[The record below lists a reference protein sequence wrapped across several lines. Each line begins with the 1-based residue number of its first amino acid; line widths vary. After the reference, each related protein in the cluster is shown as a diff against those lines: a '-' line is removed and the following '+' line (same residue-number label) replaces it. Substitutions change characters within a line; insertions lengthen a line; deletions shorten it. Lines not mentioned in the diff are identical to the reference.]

1 MAGCKFHPVAISIS
15 QLDEPKMLSRAALYL
30 ALVACSLTP
39 SLAAGQLHLI
49 PSPREATALGTTPL
63 PNGVLVE
70 LPSNAEDHF
79 AATDLLETF
88 QARGI
93 APRARGA
100 GASARVTLERAT
112 SAAARR
118 LLAAQK
124 LDFTKPMN
132 EEGYVIVSEGTSPAH
147 LTVIGATGA
156 GVFYGAQ
163 TVKQLVDGSGASA
176 VLHRA
181 RIRDWPA
188 MRYRGLHDDLS
199 RGPVPTLEFQKKQIR
214 TFAAYKINVYSPYFE
229 QSLTYAANPLAAPPG
244 GAMSRDDVRALVA
257 YAKQYHIDVIPEQEA
272 FGHLHHLLK
281 YELYSPLG
289 ETPHGHVLAP
299 GQPGSMELIRQMFAE
314 IDTLFPSRF
323 IHLGAD
329 ETFEL
334 GRGQTASR
342 VASEGLGAVYIGFLQ
357 QIEQA
362 LRPTG
367 KRFLF
372 WGDIAQNSPD
382 LVKTLPKDMIAVAWE
397 YDPAPRFDRLIT
409 PFTEAGLETWV
420 APGANDWNRVWP
432 NFANA
437 LANIQGFVRDGQ
449 RLGATGVLNTTWDD
463 DGEALFNQT
472 WYAVLFGAAAGWQ
485 PGESSIDQFQRDFG
499 RVFHGDTTGKI
510 DQAQRQL
517 IAAHTV
523 LQKQGVGDA
532 NDYLFWLDPYS
543 ADGKLTAERIR
554 PALHDVRVL
563 AESALVAIADAR
575 REQPALR
582 ESDALEAM
590 ALGARRIDFIG
601 MKFQFADE
609 IAAMYARAAA
619 SDTSRDGR
627 VNAGREL
634 SDING
639 ANGRLQ
645 DLRDGYTLTKALYEQ
660 AWLRENRP
668 YWLGNVL
675 ARYDQATQLWLDRID
690 RVTAARREWSRTR
703 RLPPSDSLGIP
714 SVVPGVAA
722 SGQR

>member
-1 MAGCKFHPVAISIS
+1 
-15 QLDEPKMLSRAALYL
+15 MLSRAARL
-30 ALVACSLTP
+30 AFVTCSLTP
-39 SLAAGQLHLI
+39 SFAVAQLHLI
-49 PSPREATALGTTPL
+49 PSPREATSLGTTAL
-63 PNGVLVE
+63 PNGLVVE
-70 LPSNAEDHF
+70 TPANAEDRF
-79 AATDLLETF
+79 AATDLVETLR
-88 QARGI
+88 ARGI
-93 APRARGA
+93 PIRLG
-100 GASARVTLERAT
+100 GSGGNARVTLVRAG

-118 LLAAQK
+118 LLASQH
-124 LDFTKPMN
+124 LTFTAPMDD
-132 EEGYVIVSEGTSPAH
+132 EGYVLVSEGTTPAH
-147 LTVIGATGA
+147 LTIVGKSGA

-163 TVKQLVDGSGASA
+163 TLKQLVDGSGTAA

-181 RIRDWPA
+181 RVRDWPA
-188 MRYRGLHDDLS
+188 MRYRGIHDDLS
-199 RGPVPTLEFQKKQIR
+199 RGPVPTLDFQKKQIR

-229 QSLTYAANPLAAPPG
+229 QSLAYASNPLVAPPN
-244 GAMSRDDVRALVA
+244 GAMSREDVRALVA
-257 YAKQYHIDVIPEQEA
+257 YASQYHIDVIPEQEA

-281 YELYSPLG
+281 YELYSALG

-334 GRGQTASR
+334 GRGQTAQR
-342 VASEGLGAVYIGFLQ
+342 VATEGLGSVYISFLQ

-362 LRPTG
+362 LRPMG

-409 PFTEAGLETWV
+409 PFTQAGLETWV
-420 APGANDWNRVWP
+420 APGVNNWSRVWP

-463 DGEALFNQT
+463 DGEGLFNDT

-510 DQAQRQL
+510 DEAQRQL
-517 IAAHTV
+517 IAVHTL

-532 NDYLFWLDPYS
+532 NDNLFWIDPYS
-543 ADGKLTAERIR
+543 ADGQQAADRIR
-554 PALHDVRVL
+554 PALHDLRVL
-563 AESALVAIADAR
+563 AESALVAIAEAR
-575 REQPALR
+575 ARQPALR
-582 ESDALEAM
+582 ETDALEAM
-590 ALGARRIDFIG
+590 ELGARRMDFIG

-634 SDING
+634 SDISG

-645 DLRDGYTLTKALYEQ
+645 DLRDGYTLTRSLYEQ

-690 RVTAARREWSRTR
+690 RVTGARREWSRTR
-703 RLPPSDSLGIP
+703 RLPPADSLGIP
-714 SVVPGVAA
+714 RAVAGVAA
-722 SGQR
+722 SGGR

>member
-1 MAGCKFHPVAISIS
+1 MTR
-15 QLDEPKMLSRAALYL
+15 QLALAALL
-30 ALVACSLTP
+30 ALAPSLT
-39 SLAAGQLHLI
+39 SAQLHLI
-49 PSPREATALGTTPL
+49 PSPREATPLGTTPL
-63 PNGVLVE
+63 PNGVVVD
-70 LPSNAEDHF
+70 AAAGGMDRF
-79 AATDLLETF
+79 AATDLVETLR
-88 QARGI
+88 ARGI
-93 APRARGA
+93 AARAGTA
-100 GASARVTLERAT
+100 GGSARVSLVRAS
-112 SAAARR
+112 SAAGRR
-118 LLAAQK
+118 LLASQH
-124 LDFTKPMN
+124 LVFTAPMQ
-132 EEGYVIVSEGTSPAH
+132 EEGYVIVSEGTAPAH
-147 LTVIGATGA
+147 LTVVGATGA

-199 RGPVPTLEFQKKQIR
+199 RGPVPTLDFQKKQIR

-229 QSLTYAANPLAAPPG
+229 QSLAYASNPLPAPPN
-244 GAMSRDDVRALVA
+244 GAMSREDVRSLVA

-299 GQPGSMELIRQMFAE
+299 GQPGSMDLIKQMFAE

-334 GRGQTASR
+334 GRGQTAAR
-342 VASEGLGAVYIGFLQ
+342 VDSVGLGAVYLGFLQ

-362 LRPTG
+362 LRPMG

-409 PFTEAGLETWV
+409 PFTQAGLETWV
-420 APGANDWNRVWP
+420 APGANNWNRVWP

-463 DGEALFNQT
+463 DGEALFNDT

-485 PGESSIDQFQRDFG
+485 PGESSIEQFQRDFG
-499 RVFHGDTTGKI
+499 RVFHGDTTGLI

-517 IAAHTV
+517 IAAHTL

-543 ADGKLTAERIR
+543 SDGVVTAQRIR
-554 PALHDVRVL
+554 PALHDLRVL
-563 AESALVAIADAR
+563 AESALVAIDEAR
-575 REQPALR
+575 RRQPALR
-582 ESDALEAM
+582 ESDALDDM
-590 ALGARRIDFIG
+590 ALGARRVDFIG

-619 SDTSRDGR
+619 ADTSREGR

-634 SDING
+634 SDIAG
-639 ANGRLQ
+639 VNGRMQ

-660 AWLRENRP
+660 AWGRENRP

-690 RVTAARREWSRTR
+690 RITQARRDWNRTR
-703 RLPPSDSLGIP
+703 RLPPADSLGIP
-714 SVVPGVAA
+714 TVSGGIAA
-722 SGQR
+722 SDQR